1 MKLKDTKVLL
11 VGEFDDMGAL
21 MERLKKRGAI
31 IATHIERDV
40 ECVFVGDGEP
50 GDADNAKELG
60 LRIADLASLNEA
72 LEGEEPAPVV
82 YQEES
87 VDVSSM
93 PAYLMEGPPIQDD
106 GYMPNDEDYSDF
118 SNASEVK
125 KSSSTAPKK
134 TTQTKTQQTAPT
146 SAPGANGEENE
157 VAKGDSVKIIGGKQG
172 VGEVGEVFW
181 LGENKYGPGIRAG
194 VKTADGQTYWVDT
207 NELGSTDAVVSETEI
222 EAAKEN
228 SKFGKGDSV
237 KITGGDGSGSE
248 GTIFWW
254 GESKFGPGMRAGVE
268 AEDGEKYWVDAEHLE
283 AL

>member
-11 VGEFDDMGAL
+11 VGDFDDMGSL

-40 ECVFVGDGEP
+40 ECVFVGGGEH

-60 LRIADLASLNEA
+60 LRISDLASLEEA
-72 LEGEEPAPVV
+72 LDKEEPTPVA

-87 VDVSSM
+87 VNVGAM
-93 PAYLMEGPPIQDD
+93 PAYLMDGPPIQDD

-125 KSSSTAPKK
+125 KSFKGSAPKPAQK
-134 TTQTKTQQTAPT
+134 
-146 SAPGANGEENE
+146 SAPESKGADTSELGD
-157 VAKGDSVKIIGGKQG
+157 VAKGDRVKIIGGKQG
-172 VGEVGEVFW
+172 VGEVGDVFW

-194 VKTADGQTYWVDT
+194 VKTEDGKTYWVDT
-207 NELGSTDAVVSETEI
+207 NELGTPDAVVSESEI

-228 SKFGKGDSV
+228 SKFAKGDAIR
-237 KITGGDGSGSE
+237 ITGGEGSGSE